1 VFKTGASNRVADAL
15 SRKEEDKEIQ
25 ALTRPYWHEV
35 AEIDREV
42 QEDPVLAK
50 IKDDLRLDPNS
61 YGKYTLEK
69 DRLYY
74 KVKSVLDNSAV

>member
-1 VFKTGASNRVADAL
+1 M
-15 SRKEEDKEIQ
+15 E
-25 ALTRPYWHEV
+25 
-35 AEIDREV
+35 REV